1 MLYGIGCDL
10 CAIAHLEKSLTGP
23 HAAAFVRR
31 VYGEAERAALGL
43 DAPLPAGR
51 SAAHRLASAAA
62 NFAAKEAFLKAAG
75 TGLREPFSLCEIEA
89 VRQESGAP
97 AYRFAGKTADWVQAH
112 RLTARL
118 SLSHEGG
125 MALAFCTLEQP
136 ET

>member
-10 CAIAHLEKSLTGP
+10 CEIAHLEKSLSGS
-23 HAAAFVRR
+23 HASAFVRR

-43 DAPLPAGR
+43 DAPLSTGR
-51 SAAHRLASAAA
+51 GSAHRLASAAA

-75 TGLREPFSLCEIEA
+75 IGLREPFSLREIEA
-89 VRQESGAP
+89 VRLESGAP
-97 AYRFAGKTADWVQAH
+97 AYRFSGATADWVQAH
-112 RLTARL
+112 GLTARL

-125 MALAFCTLEQP
+125 MALAFCVLEA